1 MSTNR
6 FHTAARGLRFRPSLL
21 LAAPLLAAVLWTGT
35 GGQASAAAPL
45 SRADAST
52 QPIVVVLDGKKL
64 AVRQSPVIIKGSI
77 MVPMKD
83 ILTALGADISWEPK
97 TRTLIASKGNYLTF
111 SLQAGASSGVV
122 NGKSLKLD
130 APAAVLGGVTFVP
143 VRFVSETMGAE
154 VKWDSAARAVR
165 ITSQQALIQAAERQ
179 AEIKRQSRRLTTAQ
193 IVSLNDDSVVMI
205 ETDYGQGSGVVVGD
219 RLILTNLH
227 VMSNGKSGKIVTN
240 DGRTIPIQGVAA
252 YDDKHDLALVLT
264 KENLKLD
271 SIEFGSMDDMEKG
284 DSVVAIGSPLG
295 VQNTVTEGV
304 ISNIV
309 YENGTYYYQISAPI
323 DHGSSGGGLFN
334 QYGELI
340 GLTSSGYDDTNAV
353 INYAIPSEN
362 AKNLLSTAKFD
373 PAKVEFLKPT
383 LPDSLTGA
391 SEADIAKLM
400 KDNFSSVS
408 GSDGDLSLDGWKVE
422 RDSAGWLVIKA
433 NVNTSFYDYYG
444 SKLQKDIRMWG
455 ENTAYE
461 LHRMLPKE
469 QIQLSLIYDKTV
481 DFEPR
486 GYAAADVSQQRMAIG
501 TCTTPFWMCS
511 SRTNCCFVCGI
522 RPSFWTVGLLSG
534 GFFCAGSGAWE
545 AGPSFS
551 PRSWVQW

>member
-6 FHTAARGLRFRPSLL
+6 FHTAARGLRFRPSVLL
-21 LAAPLLAAVLWTGT
+21 TAPLLAVVLWTGT
-35 GGQASAAAPL
+35 GAQASAAAPL
-45 SRADAST
+45 NRADVST

-64 AVRQSPVIIKGSI
+64 AVRQSPVVMKGSI

-83 ILTALGADISWEPK
+83 ILTALGADITWEPK
-97 TRTLIASKGNYLTF
+97 TRTLIASKGSYLTF
-111 SLQAGASSGVV
+111 SLQAGASSAVV
-122 NGKSLKLD
+122 NGKPLKLD
-130 APAAVLGGVTFVP
+130 VPAAVLGGVTFVP

-154 VKWDSAARAVR
+154 VEWDSAAKAVR
-165 ITSQQALIQAAERQ
+165 IMSQQALVHTTEGTGGSGG
-179 AEIKRQSRRLTTAQ
+179 QSGRLTTAQ
-193 IVSLNDDSVVMI
+193 NVASNDDSVVMI
-205 ETDYGQGSGVVVGD
+205 QTDYGQGSGVVVGD

-227 VMSNGKSGKIVTN
+227 VMRNGKSGKVVTN
-240 DGRTIPIQGVAA
+240 DGRSISIQGVAA
-252 YDDKHDLALVLT
+252 YDEKHDLALVLT
-264 KENLKLD
+264 KENLKLV
-271 SIEFGSMDDMEKG
+271 SIRFGSMDDMKKG

-309 YENGTYYYQISAPI
+309 YENGSYYYQISAPI

-353 INYAIPSEN
+353 INYAIASEN

-383 LPDSLTGA
+383 LPDSLAGA

-422 RDSAGWLVIKA
+422 RDKAGWLVIKA

-461 LHRMLPKE
+461 LHRMLPKD

-486 GYAAADVSQQRMAIG
+486 GYAASDVSATG
-501 TCTTPFWMCS
+501 DGNW
-511 SRTNCCFVCGI
+511 NLHY
-522 RPSFWTVGLLSG
+522 TVLDVQFKDKLLLHM
-534 GFFCAGSGAWE
+534 
-545 AGPSFS
+545 
-551 PRSWVQW
+551 RD